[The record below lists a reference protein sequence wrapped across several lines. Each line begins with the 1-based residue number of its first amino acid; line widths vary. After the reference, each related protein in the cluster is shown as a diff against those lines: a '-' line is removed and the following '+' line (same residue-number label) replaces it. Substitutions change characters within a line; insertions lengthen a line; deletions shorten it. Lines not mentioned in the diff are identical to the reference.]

1 MKKVLVISA
10 VFPPEPVV
18 SANLSFDIANALS
31 ELKQVTV
38 LSPKPSRP
46 FGFKYSISETKFKFN
61 HLQTNSFTCP
71 KSSLFG
77 RFKESYSFGKECYKY
92 INENNK
98 DIEVIYANTWP
109 LLAQFFT
116 VKAANKNNIPVIIHV
131 QDIYPESLTNKIP
144 LIGSLLSFVLKPF
157 DNYILKKAT
166 KIIAISEKMKKYIVT
181 TREINSD
188 KVIVIQNWQDEDSF
202 IQFRQ
207 LKKSKPNDVNPFTF
221 MYLGNIGPVAGIDT
235 LIEAYANAKMS
246 NSRLI
251 IAGSGSMKASLEK
264 IAEKFKDVKIEFW
277 EVPNGKVPEIQDIAD
292 VLLLPIKKGA
302 ALSSI
307 PSKLT
312 SYMFSKKP
320 IIASVDED
328 SDTAKC
334 IMEAGCGY
342 VIEPEDKEQL
352 SKGMVAMMN
361 LTVDQRNQ
369 MGENGLFFAQ
379 KNMSKKINLEKVI
392 AIIENE
398 AMSTSK
404 IRTEN

>member
-1 MKKVLVISA
+1 M
-10 VFPPEPVV
+10 
-18 SANLSFDIANALS
+18 
-31 ELKQVTV
+31 
-38 LSPKPSRP
+38 
-46 FGFKYSISETKFKFN
+46 
-61 HLQTNSFTCP
+61 
-71 KSSLFG
+71 FG
-77 RFKESYSFGKECYKY
+77 RFKESYSFGKQSYKY
-92 INENNK
+92 INKNNK

-116 VKAANKNNIPVIIHV
+116 VKAAKKNNIPVIIHV

-144 LIGSLLSFVLKPF
+144 IIGSLFSFILKHL
-157 DNYILKKAT
+157 DNYILKNAT
-166 KIIAISEKMKKYIVT
+166 RIIAISEKMKKYIVT
-181 TREINSD
+181 TRKINSD
-188 KVIVIQNWQDEDSF
+188 KVIVIQNWQDEESF

-207 LKKSKPNDVNPFTF
+207 LKKLKPNDANPFTF

-235 LIEAYANAKMS
+235 LIDAFVNAKLN

-251 IAGSGSMKASLEK
+251 IAGSGSMKESLEK
-264 IAEKFKDVKIEFW
+264 KAEKIKDVKIEFW
-277 EVPNGKVPEIQDIAD
+277 DVPNGKVPEIQDVAD

-334 IMEAGCGY
+334 ITEAGCGY
-342 VIEPEDKEQL
+342 VIEPQDKEQL
-352 SKGMVAMMN
+352 SKGMAAMMD
-361 LTVDQRNQ
+361 LTKDQRNQ

-379 KNMSKKINLEKVI
+379 NNMSKKINLEKVI
-392 AIIENE
+392 TIIENISV
-398 AMSTSK
+398 STPK
-404 IRTEN
+404 IKTIK